1 MMKRL
6 ILLIILLI
14 QASLLANG
22 KVKSGSHEIDLDVL
36 EFIRTNYYASVE
48 DEDRVEEIE
57 KFIVKNF
64 STDKEK
70 YPNLILAYIA
80 ALQSVKSKHAF
91 WPFSKL
97 EYFNQSME
105 LFKKVIS
112 KEPNS
117 LEIRFLRFAILHHVP
132 GILGH
137 ASERQEDAN
146 VIVRLLLLK
155 DYSSINEDIQQG
167 IAEFLVRSKRLLPFQ
182 EKRIT
187 DNFVL
192 ASND

>member
-1 MMKRL
+1 MKGL
-6 ILLIILLI
+6 FLLLLII
-14 QASLLANG
+14 QSFALANG
-22 KVKSGSHEIDLDVL
+22 KVKSGPHEIDLDVL

-48 DEDRVEEIE
+48 NEDLVEEIE
-57 KFIVKNF
+57 KFIVRNF
-64 STDKEK
+64 SSDKEK

-91 WPFSKL
+91 WPFTKL

-105 LFKKVIS
+105 LFKNVIS

-132 GILGH
+132 GFLGH
-137 ASERQEDAN
+137 ATERQEDAN
-146 VIVRLLLLK
+146 IIVRLLLLK
-155 DYSSINEDIQQG
+155 DYSSISEDIQQG
-167 IAEFLVRSKRLLPFQ
+167 IAEFLIKSKRLLLFQ

-192 ASND
+192 ALND

>member
-1 MMKRL
+1 MKGL
-6 ILLIILLI
+6 FLLLLLI
-14 QASLLANG
+14 QSFVLANG

-48 DEDRVEEIE
+48 NEDLVGEIE
-57 KFIVKNF
+57 KFIVRNF
-64 STDKEK
+64 SSDKEK

-91 WPFSKL
+91 WPFTKL

-105 LFKKVIS
+105 LFKNVIS
-112 KEPNS
+112 NEPNS

-132 GILGH
+132 GFLGH

-146 VIVRLLLLK
+146 TIVRLLLIK
-155 DYSSINEDIQQG
+155 DYSSISEDIQQG
-167 IAEFLVRSKRLLPFQ
+167 IAEFLIKSKRLLPFQ

-192 ASND
+192 ALND

>member
-1 MMKRL
+1 MKGL
-6 ILLIILLI
+6 FLLLLII
-14 QASLLANG
+14 QSFVLANG

-48 DEDRVEEIE
+48 NEDLVEEIE
-57 KFIVKNF
+57 KFIVRNF
-64 STDKEK
+64 SSDKEK

-91 WPFSKL
+91 WPFTKL

-105 LFKKVIS
+105 LFKNVIS

-132 GILGH
+132 GFLGH
-137 ASERQEDAN
+137 ATERQEDAN
-146 VIVRLLLLK
+146 IIVRLLLLK
-155 DYSSINEDIQQG
+155 DYSSISEDIQQG
-167 IAEFLVRSKRLLPFQ
+167 IAEFLIKSKRLLLFQ

-192 ASND
+192 ALND